1 MNFSYTVYLTCSEMG
16 LSLKKRKKKKRV
28 RHLRAVMPPASKP
41 NDRWSMDF
49 MFDQTQDRRRL
60 KIFTL
65 GDDYNREALRIEPG
79 RSIGGRI
86 VTEMLDQAVEIHG
99 KPNVITLDNG
109 PEFTSNAVHEWAYKN
124 GVYLDFIE
132 PGKPTQNAFRESF
145 NGRFRDECLNQ
156 HLFFSVEEARR
167 IMTDWQEDYNK
178 IRPHS
183 SLNYQTPYEFRQN
196 FENNACQQTPLCESL

>member
-1 MNFSYTVYLTCSEMG
+1 VNIHRATYHYRPSSDKSDEAIRQRLDELSKERSKNGCPMFHAILRREGLVVNHKRTERIYREMG

-132 PGKPTQNAFRESF
+132 PGKPGYAPN
-145 NGRFRDECLNQ
+145 
-156 HLFFSVEEARR
+156 
-167 IMTDWQEDYNK
+167 
-178 IRPHS
+178 
-183 SLNYQTPYEFRQN
+183 
-196 FENNACQQTPLCESL
+196 